1 MGTAIVIVILIILLV
16 PAVKSTLKHMRGQG
30 DCCGGG
36 DDTSEKVKRQR
47 LDKVIAN
54 KKMDIEGMTC
64 DHCKR
69 RVENALNSIDG
80 VSARVSLGKHEAV
93 IKLGEE
99 VSDEML
105 RQAVEA
111 QGYKVVSITAI

>member
-1 MGTAIVIVILIILLV
+1 MGTAFVIVILLILLI

-36 DDTSEKVKRQR
+36 GDTDEKVKKQR
-47 LDKVIAN
+47 LDKVVAN

-80 VSARVSLGKHEAV
+80 VNAKVSLGKQEAMVKLGKEVPDETLREAV
-93 IKLGEE
+93 E
-99 VSDEML
+99 S
-105 RQAVEA
+105 